1 MLLIVAAAFSTHIKE
16 FYNKM
21 QKSPLLTSLCLLDC
35 RNMYAGARYNNAKM
49 KQFHEAHGHSLKMSV
64 CLITN
69 TFIFASIFFHI
80 FVYWIHI
87 NLKERKYI
95 NISFL
100 LFSVLLWIPFG
111 LNNKCLKCIHCK
123 SNSKNIS
130 WNPAISFKRLLFWLF
145 PCLFFGGKEKWSKN
159 IFTN

>member
-1 MLLIVAAAFSTHIKE
+1 
-16 FYNKM
+16 M

-100 LFSVLLWIPFG
+100 YLA
-111 LNNKCLKCIHCK
+111 C
-123 SNSKNIS
+123 
-130 WNPAISFKRLLFWLF
+130 
-145 PCLFFGGKEKWSKN
+145 FFGFLLGWITSASNAYIVNRIQKIYRGIQWFPLRGYYSDYFLVYSLGEKKN
-159 IFTN
+159 EVKIYLQIKINLKLLSRFGIR